1 MDHLAAQLSAAQSQ
15 GLCVR
20 GLVVINPGNPTGQCL
35 SKANQQDVVR
45 FAEANNLVL
54 IADEVYQVR
63 AALRGGWSHP
73 TGQDVYPAC
82 QDVASMAACCLS
94 TLACSLKSASPH
106 HVSITRLCAARWLLT
121 VDGGC
126 LQAPSLL

>member
-1 MDHLAAQLSAAQSQ
+1 MDHLAAQLESARAS

-54 IADEVYQVR
+54 IADEVYQVCIIG
-63 AALRGGWSHP
+63 ALGIVRRG
-73 TGQDVYPAC
+73 
-82 QDVASMAACCLS
+82 LS
-94 TLACSLKSASPH
+94 QKVCTC
-106 HVSITRLCAARWLLT
+106 VFW
-121 VDGGC
+121 GGGR
-126 LQAPSLL
+126 QGGGG

>member
-1 MDHLAAQLSAAQSQ
+1 MEHLSAQLAAARAQ

-45 FAEANNLVL
+45 FAQENNLVL

-63 AALRGGWSHP
+63 GNLVQRAAGGWRIAMS
-73 TGQDVYPAC
+73 
-82 QDVASMAACCLS
+82 
-94 TLACSLKSASPH
+94 
-106 HVSITRLCAARWLLT
+106 
-121 VDGGC
+121 
-126 LQAPSLL
+126 APSSGNYITCVPAFPGHVIYRQCVH

>member
-1 MDHLAAQLSAAQSQ
+1 MEHLSAQLAAARAQ

-20 GLVVINPGNPTGQCL
+20 GMVVINPGNPTGQCL

-63 AALRGGWSHP
+63 PLVS
-73 TGQDVYPAC
+73 V
-82 QDVASMAACCLS
+82 SF
-94 TLACSLKSASPH
+94 CSYGS
-106 HVSITRLCAARWLLT
+106 RE
-121 VDGGC
+121 
-126 LQAPSLL
+126 

>member
-1 MDHLAAQLSAAQSQ
+1 MEHLSAQLAAARAQ

-20 GLVVINPGNPTGQCL
+20 GMVVINPGNPTGQCL

-63 AALRGGWSHP
+63 PLPYG
-73 TGQDVYPAC
+73 
-82 QDVASMAACCLS
+82 ASC
-94 TLACSLKSASPH
+94 
-106 HVSITRLCAARWLLT
+106 
-121 VDGGC
+121 
-126 LQAPSLL
+126 